1 LLSTSI
7 ANYSGVRSDAN
18 SKSGTNGSC
27 FVKVGQLQVILTV
40 EEKVLVAEYRRA
52 QT

>member
-1 LLSTSI
+1 MPTSKW
-7 ANYSGVRSDAN
+7 YQRQL
-18 SKSGTNGSC
+18 

-52 QT
+52 EARGT